1 MQPLL
6 MQATDKTRNNP
17 ENQPNFSSN
26 TSPKPNK
33 TVPKKYIYSVYSKKP
48 VNDLAK
54 VFVLPRDYRTP
65 KYNPMLY
72 EESLKQESNSINH
85 KLPTIDDV
93 EYASKSI

>member
-1 MQPLL
+1 
-6 MQATDKTRNNP
+6 
-17 ENQPNFSSN
+17 
-26 TSPKPNK
+26 
-33 TVPKKYIYSVYSKKP
+33 

-72 EESLKQESNSINH
+72 QESLEQQRESTSVNA

-93 EYASKSI
+93 EFASKSI